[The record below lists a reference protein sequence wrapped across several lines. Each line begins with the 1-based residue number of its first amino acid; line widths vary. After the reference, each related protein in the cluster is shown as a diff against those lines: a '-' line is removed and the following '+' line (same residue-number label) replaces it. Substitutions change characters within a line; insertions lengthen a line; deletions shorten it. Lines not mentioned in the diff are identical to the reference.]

1 MSLYSRLLFCPETK
15 LYCAKKKVLQYK
27 RNKEKTVFGK
37 GPETNLYFP
46 KKSVLQYKRNREKQS
61 SEEKTETNLYFP
73 KKSMLQY
80 MRNRRKALNGNSG
93 NETLLLQ
100 IIYVIVYTTKKT
112 KNKGGKH
119 YAVSSS

>member
-37 GPETNLYFP
+37 GP
-46 KKSVLQYKRNREKQS
+46 
-61 SEEKTETNLYFP
+61 ETNLYFP